1 VNPMAAHGRVR
12 VELIWDASV
21 RRWDY
26 EVPDLNILGS
36 GGSTKEEA
44 LRRAADAIAFAL
56 QSDADEAEPGVEVT
70 YLPIAVGI

>member
-1 VNPMAAHGRVR
+1 MAAHGRVR

-44 LRRAADAIAFAL
+44 LRRAADAIAFAP
-56 QSDADEAEPGVEVT
+56 QSDADEAEPGVT